1 MCGVSERDVNRSPNN
16 KIQPLITFIEEVLMN
31 LPREDF
37 KRAYSWFGSRLEE
50 AVAAEDYLF
59 C

>member
-1 MCGVSERDVNRSPNN
+1 
-16 KIQPLITFIEEVLMN
+16 LIN

-37 KRAYSWFGSRLEE
+37 KRAHNWFGSRLEE
-50 AVAAEDYLF
+50 AVPAEDYLF